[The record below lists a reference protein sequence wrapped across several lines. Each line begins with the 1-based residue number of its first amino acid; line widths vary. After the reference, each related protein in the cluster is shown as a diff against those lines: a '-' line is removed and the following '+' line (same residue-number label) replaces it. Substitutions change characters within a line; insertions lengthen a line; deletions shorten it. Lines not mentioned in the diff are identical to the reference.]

1 MERVAHA
8 VTRDFDLILFGATG
22 FTGRLVADYIR
33 RSTDPGLSSAGL
45 RWAIAGR
52 SREKLEALG
61 LGVPIVV
68 GDALDP
74 AAVRQLASRATA
86 VCTTVGPYA
95 RYGSELVAAC
105 AAAGTHYCDL
115 TGEVPWM
122 RRMIDAH
129 HDRARQAGARI
140 VHTCGFD
147 SIPSDLGCWAAQ
159 QAFVAR
165 FGSPARRVT
174 AVFGEQSGGLSGGT
188 FASAFDIAREA
199 DRDPAVRKLLA
210 DPYALDPLAGDP
222 ASEPRPPA
230 RDETSIRW
238 EPALGTFTVPFVMAQ
253 VNTRVVRRGHALA
266 GFPWGKN
273 FAYREVMSTPGS
285 LRGAAMAVG
294 ITAGLGMLQAAMSQP
309 WLRDRL
315 ARRAPAPGEG
325 PSAEVRARGHWIV
338 RLVAEGADGER
349 LVYVASDRADP
360 GYGSTSK
367 MLGEAAL
374 CLARDPLT
382 SPGGVLTPSVAMA
395 QPLLDRLRRAGLTFA
410 PAQEPHSH

>member
-1 MERVAHA
+1 MTPM
-8 VTRDFDLILFGATG
+8 TRELDIVLFGATG
-22 FTGRLVADYIR
+22 FTGRLVAAYLAGAAR
-33 RSTDPGLSSAGL
+33 REPL

-52 SREKLEALG
+52 SHAKLTALG
-61 LGVPIVV
+61 LGVPIIVA
-68 GDALDP
+68 DALDT
-74 AAVRQLASRATA
+74 AAMRALAQRTTCA
-86 VCTTVGPYA
+86 CTTVGPFA

-129 HDRARQAGARI
+129 HDRARSTGARI

-159 QAFVAR
+159 QAFIAR
-165 FGSPARRVT
+165 FGGPARKVT
-174 AVFGEQSGGLSGGT
+174 AVFGELSGGLSGGT
-188 FASAFDIAREA
+188 FASAFDIAREG

-210 DPYALDPLAGDP
+210 NPYALDPLISYP
-222 ASEPRPPA
+222 AAEARPPA
-230 RDETSIRW
+230 PDETSIHW
-238 EPALGTFTVPFVMAQ
+238 QPVLGMFTVPFVMAP

-266 GFPWGKN
+266 GFPWGKD

-285 LRGAAMAVG
+285 LRGAALAAG
-294 ITAGLGMLQAAMSQP
+294 ITAGLGALALALGQP
-309 WLRDRL
+309 WLLDRL
-315 ARRAPAPGEG
+315 ARRAPPPGEG
-325 PSAEVRARGHWIV
+325 PSADVRARGHWIV
-338 RLVAEGADGER
+338 RLVAEGDSGER
-349 LVYVASDRADP
+349 LVYLASDRADP
-360 GYGSTSK
+360 GYGSTAK

-374 CLARDPLT
+374 CLARDPLS

-410 PAQEPHSH
+410 PA